1 MPDGA
6 YIDRDGFHMPDYPDT
21 LRIMKEN
28 LRAIFGP
35 DLYLEPDSQEGQLA
49 AIWALAQQDAYA
61 LAFAVYQ
68 AFSPHT
74 AQGAGLSRMVA
85 INGIRR
91 HEAGQS
97 TVILRI
103 VGQPGTLIRA
113 GVAEDDAGQK
123 WDLPAEVSI
132 PLDGEISVL
141 ANARDAGAIRAQAG
155 EITRIATPVRG
166 WQTVENPEAAN
177 SGRAIETDAE
187 LRIRQAVSTAL
198 PSLTV
203 FEGTIGAVANVTGVT
218 RWRGYEND
226 TSETDENGL
235 PPHSICMVVEGG
247 EPQAIADAI
256 AVKKTPGCYTYGDTE
271 RLCHVNNGVPCYIRF
286 FYAKPVRIR
295 LRIFLRP
302 LAGYLQTTGTAI
314 KEAVAAHINAL
325 PIGDDVLLSRLL
337 CPINEADLDGKR
349 TFDVYGVEIATGE
362 GDFAA
367 SNLAIAFNAA
377 ASCVVDDISLP
388 GAE

>member
-1 MPDGA
+1 MPEGA

-21 LRIMKEN
+21 LRLLKDR
-28 LRAIFGP
+28 LRAIFGQ
-35 DLYLEPDSQEGQLA
+35 DLYLEADSQEGQLA

-97 TVILRI
+97 TVILRL
-103 VGQPGTLIRA
+103 VGQPGTVIRA

-123 WDLPAEVSI
+123 WDLPLLVSI
-132 PLDGEISVL
+132 PIEGELFVM
-141 ANARDAGAIRAQAG
+141 ATAREAGAVRAQAG

-166 WQTVENPEAAN
+166 WQTVENREPATQ
-177 SGRAIETDAE
+177 GRAVETDAE
-187 LRIRQAVSTAL
+187 LRERQAVSTAL
-198 PSLTV
+198 PSRTV
-203 FEGTIGAVANVTGVT
+203 FEGTIGAVATIQGVT

-226 TSETDENGL
+226 TSEPDANGL
-235 PPHSICMVVEGG
+235 PPHSICLVVEGG

-271 RLCHVNNGVPCYIRF
+271 VLCRPEYGVPGYIRF
-286 FYAKPVRIR
+286 FYAKPVRVR
-295 LRIFLRP
+295 LKILLRP
-302 LAGYLQTTGTAI
+302 LTGYLQTTGTAI
-314 KEAVAAHINAL
+314 KEAVAAHINEL

-337 CPINEADLDGKR
+337 CPINEADLEGKR
-349 TFDVYGVEIATGE
+349 TFDVYGVEIAREDGE
-362 GDFAA
+362 FSAV
-367 SNLAIAFNAA
+367 NLAIAFNEA
-377 ASCVVDDISLP
+377 ASCAASDIILP